1 MTSTSNFSSPASDP
15 REHTPVLQI
24 NALRK
29 SYGKLVAVQNA
40 SFTVCP
46 QQVFCLVGPNG
57 AGKTSIIDCIV
68 GLKKPDSGDIH
79 LFGERIPD
87 LRRRKDIRSRVG
99 IQFQEDSLYYDIRVR
114 EALLLY
120 AKMYQNPIDPDEL
133 IDIFDLQRQ
142 QKTAYKDLSG
152 GEKRRLLIAIAL
164 VGKPAL
170 LILDEPSSN
179 LDPHLRRQLWDVL
192 NHYRTQG
199 LTIIMTT
206 HNMQEAQQYSDVVCV
221 MNQGEIIA
229 SGSVPQLLEQ
239 FQLNLKVEVETEV
252 DPETLADCPGV
263 THVDGSPQ
271 GVCIYGKDEV
281 FKDAVIDRLNSL
293 NIHQFSVKTAD
304 LEDVYLFATGS
315 RYMRYSQKDAK
326 NDQSIESEAPFVE
339 GKQLLQQ
346 ALDSSN
352 SDQLYEAQKL
362 FNRAR
367 QDGHHEEFALY
378 YLALCEYRLATF
390 FAATPGEQAEC
401 INRAIEHLKGAIEL
415 EDNFSDAHALLASVY
430 GQKLGLRP
438 HLGMALGPETKRV
451 LEKSKRLDGNNP
463 RVVLTDGMSDYY
475 TPAMFGGDKQRAISK
490 MEHALELF
498 AKEEIRDPLQPSWGY
513 DEACA
518 QLGIMRQEA
527 GDIDGAREAFVKALE
542 VNPDNGWVKSQ
553 LLPGLDS

>member
-1 MTSTSNFSSPASDP
+1 MTSASSTSSPASGC
-15 REHTPVLQI
+15 REQTPVLQI
-24 NALRK
+24 NALHK
-29 SYGKLVAVQNA
+29 TYGKLVAVQNV
-40 SFTVCP
+40 SFSIYP

-79 LFGERIPD
+79 LFGESIPD
-87 LRRRKDIRSRVG
+87 LRRRKDIRSRIG
-99 IQFQEDSLYYDIRVR
+99 IQFQEDSLYSDIRVR
-114 EALLLY
+114 EALRLY
-120 AKMYQNPIDPDEL
+120 ASMYQNPVDPDEL
-133 IDIFDLQRQ
+133 IDIFELQGQ

-152 GEKRRLLIAIAL
+152 GEKRRLLIAVAL

-192 NHYRTQG
+192 NQYRRQG
-199 LTIIMTT
+199 LTIVMTT

-221 MNQGEIIA
+221 MNKGQIIA
-229 SGSVPQLLEQ
+229 SGSVPQLLEK

-263 THVDGSPQ
+263 THVDGNSQ

-281 FKDAVIDRLNSL
+281 FKNAVIDRLNSL

-315 RYMRYSQKDAK
+315 RYMRYGQKIAK
-326 NDQSIESEAPFVE
+326 NDQSIEYEAPFVE
-339 GKQLLQQ
+339 GKELLQQ
-346 ALDSSN
+346 AIDSSN
-352 SDQLYEAQKL
+352 PDQLHKARKL
-362 FNRAR
+362 FEQAR
-367 QDGHHEEFALY
+367 QNSHHEEFALY
-378 YLALCEYRLATF
+378 YLALCEYRLATL
-390 FAATPGEQAEC
+390 FAATPDEQTQC
-401 INRAIEHLKGAIEL
+401 INRTIEHLKGAIEL
-415 EDNFSDAHALLASVY
+415 EDNFSDAHALLASAY
-430 GQKLGLRP
+430 GQKLGLKP

-451 LEKSKRLDGNNP
+451 LEKSKRLEGNNP
-463 RVVLTDGMSDYY
+463 RVVLIDGMSDYY
-475 TPAMFGGDKQRAISK
+475 TPSMFGGDKQRAISK

-498 AKEEIRDPLQPSWGY
+498 AKEEIRDPFQPSWGY

-527 GDIDGAREAFVKALE
+527 GDIEGAREAFVKALD
-542 VNPDNGWVKSQ
+542 VNPNNGWVKSQ